1 MRSGRHPETRS
12 GVISPQYRTSGRM
25 GVETEIKFRMP
36 KRNLGS
42 SPRLTVPGCKVGARA
57 ESDLRSTYFDTPKQK
72 LKRRGLLLRVR
83 HADGK
88 HVQTIKK
95 TSGTQFGR
103 GEWETEIRGR
113 TPDLGEANGTPL
125 ERLASNKLRRKLKPI
140 FETSVH
146 RITLPVRTRRSEL
159 ELAIDHGKITAA
171 GRTSRIE
178 EVELELKKVQQGIC
192 FASRRRWS
200 ESSRPSFV

>member
-1 MRSGRHPETRS
+1 MRQT
-12 GVISPQYRTSGRM
+12 
-25 GVETEIKFRMP
+25 
-36 KRNLGS
+36 
-42 SPRLTVPGCKVGARA
+42 
-57 ESDLRSTYFDTPKQK
+57 
-72 LKRRGLLLRVR
+72 
-83 HADGK
+83 DGK

-103 GEWETEIRGR
+103 GEWETEIKGR

-146 RITLPVRTRRSEL
+146 RIALPVRTRRSEL

-178 EVELELKKVQQGIC
+178 EVELELKKGPAKGSV
-192 FASRRRWS
+192 SRREGAGAKARGRALFES
-200 ESSRPSFV
+200 EGRPWLRSDQRQGRSSCVRRTDRA